1 MNMNLMSLRWYGPE
15 FKTLYERG
23 QVKKLLKEYCGECDE
38 KFFVFGMIY
47 NAPIKENYGFFVG
60 NRLFMAIQHDRALLV
75 VEDDYIKIKHLL
87 ELWDTTP
94 RIYEELHY
102 HEEFQDYL
110 LTRSN

>member
-1 MNMNLMSLRWYGPE
+1 MNLMKIRWYGPE

-60 NRLFMAIQHDRALLV
+60 NQLRNHHKYNLHALQLQMHQAPSQNN
-75 VEDDYIKIKHLL
+75 EIKTLIFWGNCL
-87 ELWDTTP
+87 
-94 RIYEELHY
+94 
-102 HEEFQDYL
+102 YL
-110 LTRSN
+110 CALG